1 MKKDRLTHTIRR
13 RKGSPPIVTFKPWF
27 MELLRQ
33 AHPEA
38 MSLFVG
44 RFFNDFVRIG
54 ATKHSLCHLQEAEL
68 NSLDKSDKYRTIGE
82 ADDAPGCYRK
92 YGYECIRFFRDG
104 YLNNPNLG
112 DMERNL
118 EILNLF
124 YRAADTAF
132 FNPEVSNGKR

>member
-1 MKKDRLTHTIRR
+1 MATKKDRVTHTIRR
-13 RKGSPPIVTFKPWF
+13 AKGSHPIVTFKPWF

-44 RFFNDFVRIG
+44 RFFNDFVRLG
-54 ATKHSLCHLQEAEL
+54 AKKHSLCHLQEAEL
-68 NSLDKSDKYRTIGE
+68 NSLDKSNKYFVIGE
-82 ADDAPGCYRK
+82 ADDAPGRYRR
-92 YGYECIRFFRDG
+92 YGYECIRFFREG
-104 YLNNPNLG
+104 YLRDPSLG

-124 YRAADTAF
+124 YRSADTAF
-132 FNPEVSNGKR
+132 FNPEAT